1 MKKYIGVDILKFIMA
16 IFVVAIHTYPNPFKD
31 GIHND
36 NNILDIDQIWDII
49 VRFAVPYFFIAS
61 GFFLFLKLKK
71 ESDNLLR
78 QKIVL
83 SFGKRIMRLYIYWT
97 IIFLPITIWSFINN
111 RDLFFVDLFSFLK
124 NVFIVG
130 HNFLSWPLW
139 YLLTMIY
146 SIVILYFFIKKNINV
161 KIIFVFSI
169 LLFLISILLEGFV
182 KYKTSNTLLLTLYK
196 IKQTVSFEGRLFT
209 GMLYLMI
216 GALFAN
222 INSKISK
229 EKLFVITITGVLI
242 QISNL
247 SFISIYHS
255 VFLPAVIFYLSVN
268 WKVASIRSGYFFRK
282 CSTVLYFT
290 HMIVF
295 FIYGKFIKECLCQG
309 YDSFLVSIIIPIILT
324 PIIIK
329 YENKLVFL
337 KKIF

>member
-146 SIVILYFFIKKNINV
+146 SIVILYFLTSPGFAFTVAIGKRFPDILSL
-161 KIIFVFSI
+161 SI
-169 LLFLISILLEGFV
+169 
-182 KYKTSNTLLLTLYK
+182 
-196 IKQTVSFEGRLFT
+196 
-209 GMLYLMI
+209 
-216 GALFAN
+216 
-222 INSKISK
+222 
-229 EKLFVITITGVLI
+229 
-242 QISNL
+242 
-247 SFISIYHS
+247 
-255 VFLPAVIFYLSVN
+255 
-268 WKVASIRSGYFFRK
+268 
-282 CSTVLYFT
+282 
-290 HMIVF
+290 
-295 FIYGKFIKECLCQG
+295 
-309 YDSFLVSIIIPIILT
+309 
-324 PIIIK
+324 
-329 YENKLVFL
+329 
-337 KKIF
+337 